1 MDYCYQRKK
10 IFKDIYHERLDRLEE
25 LSEKFDYHD
34 LKFVA
39 ESTGAETDFT
49 KIENPIV
56 FFNNIKTNEI
66 RIQEAKNLQEEF
78 NEYLKKIRAEKNS
91 LQNKS
96 KMLIFFL
103 AEEIKL
109 LNLLKTLVQW
119 FLKPKE
125 NKLKE
130 KDLKHELLKRLPIIK
145 DYQ

>member
-49 KIENPIV
+49 KTENPIV

-96 KMLIFFL
+96 KMLANINMFFSGRNKV
-103 AEEIKL
+103 IK
-109 LNLLKTLVQW
+109 
-119 FLKPKE
+119 FIE
-125 NKLKE
+125 NYSSMILE
-130 KDLKHELLKRLPIIK
+130 AKRK
-145 DYQ
+145 

>member
-49 KIENPIV
+49 KTENPIV